1 MSRPDPARSGAP
13 EDARAGPSRKSNE
26 AGLAPGVG
34 LRQPSRMRV
43 ILTSHG
49 STGDI
54 YPVIALAVA
63 MQRQGHHVRFA
74 TIPHYQRDVEAAGI
88 EFLPLCPDWEQADL
102 SYWMGRL
109 QKIRTPIYQLRELY
123 VGAHKYIPEMIA
135 RMDAAVRDA
144 DLLVSSYLFPMN
156 KGIADRHGVPFATLA
171 FAPHVIPSPDYPP
184 ENLPSPRWLG
194 KVTRRAWNR
203 WMWKSA
209 NAVVDRVINTTVA
222 ESLRAAG
229 LPKVRNF
236 FSKPADRVIVT
247 LPGALFRRPDAEID
261 PRFRFTG
268 YCRWQ
273 APEDAEL
280 ERELVEFLRGETV
293 PVLTFGSMVYEHA
306 GAFMERFVR
315 HWPADRKIIV
325 QRGWAQFPKIG
336 DESHIRVVGK
346 VSHDQLFR
354 HASAIIHHGGAGTT
368 ASALHA
374 GKPQIIVP
382 HIGDQTFFGQE
393 MERLGVGQ
401 RLGKTWWPENLHHA
415 LAKLMADPGRV
426 ARAEILAAQLRQ
438 ENGPEQAIAELAAFV
453 DGHRRPRAGAL
464 TASARE

>member
-1 MSRPDPARSGAP
+1 
-13 EDARAGPSRKSNE
+13 
-26 AGLAPGVG
+26 
-34 LRQPSRMRV
+34 MRV

-54 YPVIALAVA
+54 FPVIALAVA
-63 MQRQGHHVRFA
+63 LQRAGHRVRFA
-74 TIPHYQRDVEAAGI
+74 TIPHYQADVEAAGI

-123 VGAHKYIPEMIA
+123 VGAHKYIPEMIR
-135 RMDAAVRDA
+135 RMDAAMPET

-184 ENLPSPRWLG
+184 ENIPSPHWLG
-194 KVTRRAWNR
+194 RRLRRAWNL
-203 WMWKSA
+203 WLWKTA
-209 NAVVDRVINTTVA
+209 NAVVDRVINRTVA
-222 ESLRAAG
+222 PSLRAAG
-229 LPKVRNF
+229 LPKVRHF
-236 FSKPADRVIVT
+236 FSKPAERVLVT
-247 LPGALFRRPDAEID
+247 LPDALFRPRGAKID

-273 APEDAEL
+273 APEDEILDAEV
-280 ERELVEFLRGETV
+280 RAFTGGEAV
-293 PVLTFGSMVYEHA
+293 PILTFGSMVYEHA
-306 GAFMERFVR
+306 GTVMERFVR
-315 HWPADRKIIV
+315 HWPGDRKIIV
-325 QRGWAQFPKIG
+325 QRGWAQFPRLG
-336 DESHIRVVGK
+336 DESHIKVIGK

-374 GKPQIIVP
+374 GKPQIVVP
-382 HIGDQTFFGQE
+382 HIGDQTFFGME

-415 LAKLMADPGRV
+415 IDKLLADVTRITRANVLAEQL
-426 ARAEILAAQLRQ
+426 RAED
-438 ENGPEQAIAELAAFV
+438 GPAQAIAQLESFV
-453 DGHRRPRAGAL
+453 AESVR
-464 TASARE
+464 ASAAIR

>member
-1 MSRPDPARSGAP
+1 
-13 EDARAGPSRKSNE
+13 
-26 AGLAPGVG
+26 
-34 LRQPSRMRV
+34 MRV

-63 MQRQGHHVRFA
+63 LQHAGHHVRFA
-74 TIPHYQRDVEAAGI
+74 TIPHYQTDVEAAGI
-88 EFLPLCPDWEQADL
+88 TFLPLCPDWEQADL

-123 VGAHKYIPEMIA
+123 VGAHKYIPEMIR
-135 RMDAAVRDA
+135 RMDAAMGDT

-184 ENLPSPRWLG
+184 ENIPSPHWLG
-194 KVTRRAWNR
+194 RRLRRAWNA
-203 WMWKSA
+203 WLWKSA
-209 NAVVDRVINTTVA
+209 NAIVDRVINRTVA
-222 ESLRAAG
+222 PSLRAAG

-236 FSKPADRVIVT
+236 FSKPADRVLVT
-247 LPGALFRRPDAEID
+247 LPDALFRPAGAKID

-273 APEDAEL
+273 APEDPALDAEI
-280 ERELVEFLRGETV
+280 RAFTGGEPV
-293 PVLTFGSMVYEHA
+293 PILTFGSMVYEHA

-325 QRGWAQFPKIG
+325 QRGWAQFPRLG
-336 DESHIRVVGK
+336 DESHIKVIGK

-368 ASALHA
+368 ASVLHA
-374 GKPQIIVP
+374 GKPQLVVP
-382 HIGDQTFFGQE
+382 HIGDQTFFGLE

-415 LAKLMADPGRV
+415 LDKLLADPNRR
-426 ARAEILAAQLRQ
+426 ARAESLAEQLRA
-438 ENGPEQAIAELAAFV
+438 EDGPAQAIAEMEQFVADHHHAAV
-453 DGHRRPRAGAL
+453 SSR
-464 TASARE
+464 